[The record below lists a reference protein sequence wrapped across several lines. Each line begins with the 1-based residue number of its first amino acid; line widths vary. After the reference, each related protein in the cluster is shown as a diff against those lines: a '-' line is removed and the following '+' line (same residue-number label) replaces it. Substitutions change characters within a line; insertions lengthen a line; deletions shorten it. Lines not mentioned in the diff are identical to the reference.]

1 MTIIVRP
8 VTESDLPSL
17 RELQARPELRL
28 VDEHFIAS
36 QRGEL
41 IFAVAVEADEP
52 LGTALLDFS
61 PGPLLPELRN
71 MYVSPQRRRR
81 GAGRALV
88 SWLEQQARLNG
99 HSAVH
104 LAVDPNNERAIPL
117 YVSLDYLP
125 TGDHLFVA
133 DAEVPQVAH
142 GVERSKHYAIY
153 KKSLTA
159 Y

>member
-17 RELQARPELRL
+17 REL
-28 VDEHFIAS
+28 
-36 QRGEL
+36 
-41 IFAVAVEADEP
+41 
-52 LGTALLDFS
+52 
-61 PGPLLPELRN
+61 
-71 MYVSPQRRRR
+71 
-81 GAGRALV
+81 
-88 SWLEQQARLNG
+88 QARLNG